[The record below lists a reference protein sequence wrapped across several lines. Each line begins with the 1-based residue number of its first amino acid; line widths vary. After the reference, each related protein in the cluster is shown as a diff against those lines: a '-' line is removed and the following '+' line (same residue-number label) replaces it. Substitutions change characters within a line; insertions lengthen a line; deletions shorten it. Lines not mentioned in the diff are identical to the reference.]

1 MVIGIQEATMST
13 VPPPGS
19 AHPVVPHVPG
29 VPAVGTR
36 HVRSGPWR

>member
-1 MVIGIQEATMST
+1 MVIGIQEATMSI

-19 AHPVVPHVPG
+19 AHPVVPG
-29 VPAVGTR
+29 VPATGTR